1 VRAAEAAPVS
11 VSEGRSLFADLVSA
25 PALVLAVSG
34 GPDST
39 ALLYLAAR
47 WRAARRTGP
56 KLIAVTVD
64 HGLRPE
70 SAAEARA
77 VARLARELGVSHRTL
92 RWRGPKPKT
101 GLQQAARRARYDL
114 LAQAAGRAGAHHV
127 LTAHTADDQA
137 ETVLLRLLRGS
148 GVSGLAAMARVSP
161 LPVSQGGTDDIVLVR
176 PFLKIAKARLL
187 ATLHRARLDFA
198 EDPSNRDPR
207 FTRPRL
213 RALMPTLAE
222 EGLSAE
228 RLCLLADRVRRSEAA
243 IEAMVIAAAPR
254 VIGTAT
260 KGPIAFDAPALL
272 RLPDEIVLR
281 LVGRA
286 IAQWGDEGPVELGK
300 LEALCQDLFAGRSRR
315 GKAGVRRRTLAG
327 AVVTRTGERVFV
339 ERAPPRRGGA
349 KSRR

>member
-11 VSEGRSLFADLVSA
+11 VSEGRSLFADLAGA
-25 PALVLAVSG
+25 PALILAVSG

-39 ALLYLAAR
+39 ALLHLAAR
-47 WRAARRTGP
+47 WRTGRRAGP
-56 KLIAVTVD
+56 KLLAVTVD

-77 VARLARELGVSHRTL
+77 VARLARALGVSHRTL
-92 RWRGPKPKT
+92 RWSGPKPKT

-114 LAQAAGRAGAHHV
+114 LAQAARRAGARHI

-148 GVSGLAAMARVSP
+148 GVSGLAAMSRVSP
-161 LPVSQGGTDDIVLVR
+161 LPVGEGGMGIVLVR
-176 PFLKIAKARLL
+176 PFLGLAKARLL
-187 ATLHRARLDFA
+187 ATLRRARLGFA

-213 RALMPTLAE
+213 RALMPALAE

-228 RLCLLADRVRRSEAA
+228 RLCLLASRVRRVEAA
-243 IEAMVIAAAPR
+243 IEAMVAAAAPR
-254 VIGTAT
+254 VTVTAT
-260 KGPIAFDAPALL
+260 NGPIAFDAPALL

-286 IAQWGDEGPVELGK
+286 VAELGDEGPVELGK
-300 LEALCQDLFAGRSRR
+300 LEALCEELFAGRS
-315 GKAGVRRRTLAG
+315 GKGKKGIRRRTLAG
-327 AVVTRTGERVFV
+327 ALVTRTAERVSV
-339 ERAPPRRGGA
+339 ERAPPRRDGA
-349 KSRR
+349 KLRR